1 MVPGKREWIYSML
14 KKSHPKDF
22 ASVQHPVCFR
32 LLFIFYVGTF
42 YLKNANHTPNSML
55 TKKILKSLKV
65 KLHKLLFSFLC
76 ITNLL
81 SRCGDIEVNL
91 DPKYSS
97 LNFCYWNLNDLTAQN
112 SRKFLLLQAYITGQ
126 LLYNIPT

>member
-1 MVPGKREWIYSML
+1 M
-14 KKSHPKDF
+14 KSHPKDF
-22 ASVQHPVCFR
+22 ASVQHLVCFP
-32 LLFIFYVGTF
+32 LLFIFYVGMF
-42 YLKNANHTPNSML
+42 PLKNAYHTSSCIL
-55 TKKILKSLKV
+55 TKKILNSSKV
-65 KLHKLLFSFLC
+65 KLHKLLFLFLC

-112 SRKFLLLQAYITGQ
+112 SRKFS
-126 LLYNIPT
+126 